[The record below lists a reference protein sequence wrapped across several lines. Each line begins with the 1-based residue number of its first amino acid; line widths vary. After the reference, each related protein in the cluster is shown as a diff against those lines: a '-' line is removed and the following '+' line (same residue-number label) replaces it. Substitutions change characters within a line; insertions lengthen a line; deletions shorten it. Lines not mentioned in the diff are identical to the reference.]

1 MILLVALLCTLAA
14 DTGRGTLAADSGR
27 ADTTAKG
34 RGTAT
39 TKAPVDSAALVG
51 RDSAQPGSGI
61 PLTLHEAE
69 RRVAANSDTTPQR
82 RKRVLAVECSG
93 AYGTRV
99 TWHRWFSYAII
110 PLFGAQYVLGE
121 RLMVDQRGAS
131 DRVKIGHRAVA
142 SVTAGLYTFNT
153 VTGIWNLW
161 EGRHDPS
168 GRTRKWVH
176 AALFA
181 AADAGFVYGATLA
194 HDAQLYGAEAR
205 DRHRNV
211 ELASMGLSIAS
222 WGLMLLWKD

>member
-1 MILLVALLCTLAA
+1 MILLATLLFTLAA
-14 DTGRGTLAADSGR
+14 DTGR
-27 ADTTAKG
+27 ADTTAKA
-34 RGTAT
+34 RGAAPIRT
-39 TKAPVDSAALVG
+39 PVDSAARVIVDTAAAG
-51 RDSAQPGSGI
+51 AE
-61 PLTLHEAE
+61 PLLTVQEAE
-69 RRVAANSDTTPQR
+69 RRAALPTDTTPKR
-82 RKRVLAVECSG
+82 RTRVQSVEYSD

-121 RLMVDQRGAS
+121 QLMENQRGAS
-131 DRVKIGHRAVA
+131 DGVKIGHRAIA
-142 SVTAGLYTFNT
+142 TATAGLYTFNT

-161 EGRHDPS
+161 EGRNDPS

-181 AADAGFVYGATLA
+181 VADAGFVYGATLA
-194 HDAQLYGAEAR
+194 RDAQLYGAGAR
-205 DRHRNV
+205 ERHRNV